1 MKNLFLSA
9 GIIAASAFALASCSQ
24 ELAPATP
31 DQGKPVTYTL
41 NVATPETKTTVDNSW
56 NVAWAEGDAITAV
69 VNSTAATF
77 NYANGNSFTTT
88 GAISLGESNNWYLL
102 YPSSKYF
109 TSVDSEG
116 YATGATGNKGYFNI
130 PKESNT
136 QSTIGNKSHLGGQLL
151 YGVGTSTGSEQASV
165 QMNHLVS
172 VIRVKV
178 TNNTSDAIDIAKVN
192 VANDADARMSGT
204 FYVNFTNGTTESSGA
219 SFTDPYAELSVSN
232 GTIAKGSTGELYVP
246 VCPFSLT
253 SGDKVTVTLTLRD
266 GATATYEAAVSSDIE
281 FTAGHIKTR
290 SITVKDGDIVVPS
303 PYASNV
309 TWNVPQDGKSYSE
322 KATVNGEKDVDL
334 LKIGSSKAAGKATI
348 AFPKGTSSIS
358 FYAVA
363 WNNKGN
369 VTLQIKNGTTVI
381 TSFTVKPNTGFKSNS
396 PYTLTVTESDLYTYT
411 LDTPLS
417 EETTV
422 TLTTAATGRV
432 GIFAI
437 KCK

>member
-109 TSVDSEG
+109 TSVNSDG
-116 YATGATGNKGYFNI
+116 YAFGTTSKSYFNI
-130 PKESNT
+130 PNKTNT
-136 QSTIGNKSHLGGQLL
+136 QSTIGDKSHLGGQLL

-204 FYVNFTNGTTESSGA
+204 FYVNFTDGTTEGSVDEKGA
-219 SFTDPYAELSVSN
+219 EYSYPYAELSVSN

-246 VCPFSLT
+246 VNPFSLT
-253 SGDKVTVTLTLRD
+253 SGDKVTIVLTLRD
-266 GATATYEAAVSSDIE
+266 GAVATYEAAVSSNVE

-290 SITVKDGDIVVPS
+290 SITVKDSDIVTEKFVEF
-303 PYASNV
+303 AH
-309 TWNVPQDGKSYSE
+309 TQFDGQGVSGTGGAVSATSGSITISAN
-322 KATVNGEKDVDL
+322 KAFGHAENLRIYKGDD
-334 LKIGSSKAAGKATI
+334 SKLTI
-348 AFPKGTSSIS
+348 SIS
-358 FYAVA
+358 SGTITKVEINCITKNDTKYGPGCFEEQTGYSYIDKVGTWTGASTSVSLTA
-363 WNNKGN
+363 KKNQ
-369 VTLQIKNGTTVI
+369 VRATSIKV
-381 TSFTVKPNTGFKSNS
+381 
-396 PYTLTVTESDLYTYT
+396 YYE
-411 LDTPLS
+411 
-417 EETTV
+417 
-422 TLTTAATGRV
+422 
-432 GIFAI
+432 
-437 KCK
+437 